1 MVDISSVPGSVMIVG
16 ESATIL
22 EEAVRKV
29 GKDQKMDLGPDY
41 FPPIFFFSS

>member
-29 GKDQKMDLGPDY
+29 GKDQKMEERPWEQWRGGGIY
-41 FPPIFFFSS
+41 